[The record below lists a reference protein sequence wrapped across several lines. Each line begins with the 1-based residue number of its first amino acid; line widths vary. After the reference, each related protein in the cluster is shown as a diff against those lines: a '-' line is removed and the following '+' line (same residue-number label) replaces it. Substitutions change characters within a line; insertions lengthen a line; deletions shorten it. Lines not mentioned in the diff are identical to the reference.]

1 MSDLLDTL
9 FPADRPV
16 RIQTPGRGENGFG
29 MHPENI
35 EGVGKRILDQIP
47 TRWRTIL
54 TLEIQ
59 GIDKTQIAEM
69 MQLTLGAISQITRD
83 QRYIDF
89 RNEYLAELDGDFLSM
104 KPLAF
109 AALKGGLQ
117 SSDENTALRAS
128 EQWFKGASFG
138 GYSKTPEPST
148 TVTAEDVARQ
158 LLNIT
163 ADNVQVN
170 IHTHVGGDEDA
181 PK

>member
-1 MSDLLDTL
+1 MNDLLNTL
-9 FPADRPV
+9 FPTDRPQRV
-16 RIQTPGRGENGFG
+16 TGEGRGSFAS
-29 MHPENI
+29 HPEDI
-35 EGVGKRILDQIP
+35 STAGKTALDQIP

-69 MQLTLGAISQITRD
+69 MQLTPGAITNITRD

-89 RNEYLAELDGDFLSM
+89 RNEYLAELDGEFLSM

-117 SSDENTALRAS
+117 STDENTALRAS

-170 IHTHVGGDEDA
+170 ITHNHVAEGDDE
-181 PK
+181 